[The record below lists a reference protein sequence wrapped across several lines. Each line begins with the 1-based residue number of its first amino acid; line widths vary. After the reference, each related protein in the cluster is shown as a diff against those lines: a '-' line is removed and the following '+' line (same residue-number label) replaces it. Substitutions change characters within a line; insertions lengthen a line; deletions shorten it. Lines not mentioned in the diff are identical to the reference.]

1 LKGGIIIFTTKS
13 IVDNIHN
20 YILSRYGLKNE
31 IKTIEETLTIQVN
44 FENLPTDEILED
56 IGDWLIHMFETS
68 IISIELRYNGN
79 NI

>member
-1 LKGGIIIFTTKS
+1 MKGGIIIFTTKS

-56 IGDWLIHMFETS
+56 IGDWLIPMFETS

>member
-1 LKGGIIIFTTKS
+1 MKGGIIIFTTKS

-44 FENLPTDEILED
+44 FQNLPTDEILED
-56 IGDWLIHMFETS
+56 IGDWLIPMFETS